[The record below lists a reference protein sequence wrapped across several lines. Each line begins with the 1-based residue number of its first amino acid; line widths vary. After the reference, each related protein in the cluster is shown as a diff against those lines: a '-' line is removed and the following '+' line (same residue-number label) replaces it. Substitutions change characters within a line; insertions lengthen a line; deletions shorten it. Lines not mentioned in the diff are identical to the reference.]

1 MKKEYKAIATVT
13 DGEREWDVLF
23 IAYIRPSKKLM
34 TEFPV
39 LRHTVT
45 TS

>member
-1 MKKEYKAIATVT
+1 MKKDYKAIATVT
-13 DGEREWDVLF
+13 DGEREWTWLF

-39 LRHTVT
+39 LRHMAT